1 MWKKIISS
9 SFFRHSFIALLV
21 VVFLLMGTLM
31 WLNSYTLHGEKIET
45 PNFLGLSLEEAN
57 DLAKEN
63 DLRLSIDSVFSSK
76 PLNTVILQNPV
87 PFSDSTESWV
97 KAQRI
102 IYITLVRST
111 KQKIKLPAI
120 IDNSKALASIKL
132 TIAGLTPNWEYET
145 SPYKDVV
152 LDVKYKG
159 KSVESG
165 FLLEKESTVTVVV
178 GKGQGE
184 AAQIQVPNLIGKT
197 ISEANLE
204 LSDKNFQLVT
214 VFNCNECQTAADSAS
229 AVIDQQTPEYIKGL
243 TIAEG
248 SEIIIFLSK

>member
-1 MWKKIISS
+1 MWKKIKSS
-9 SFFRHSFIALLV
+9 PFIRHAALSLLAV
-21 VVFLLMGTLM
+21 VLLILGTLM
-31 WLNSYTLHGEKIET
+31 WLKSYTLHGEKIET
-45 PNFLGLSLEEAN
+45 PNFMGMSLEEATN
-57 DLAKEN
+57 LAKEN
-63 DLRLSIDSVFSSK
+63 NLRLAIDSVYSSK

-87 PFSDSTESWV
+87 PYSDSTESWV
-97 KAQRI
+97 KNQRI
-102 IYITLVRST
+102 IYLTLVRST

-120 IDNSKALASIKL
+120 IDNSKSLAATKL
-132 TIAGLTPNWEYET
+132 TIVGLNPNWEYQS

-159 KSVESG
+159 SSVEKG

-197 ISEANLE
+197 ISEANIE
-204 LSDKNFQLVT
+204 LSNKNFQLVP
-214 VFNCNECQTAADSAS
+214 VFNCSDCKTAADSAN
-229 AVIDQQTPEYIKGL
+229 AVIEQQSPEFVDGL
-243 TIAEG
+243 TVAEG

>member
-1 MWKKIISS
+1 MWKKIKSS
-9 SFFRHSFIALLV
+9 PFFRHAILAFVAVAILI
-21 VVFLLMGTLM
+21 FGTLT

-45 PNFLGLSLEEAN
+45 PNFMGLSLEEASQ
-57 DLAKEN
+57 LAEEHN
-63 DLRLSIDSVFSSK
+63 LRLSVDSVYSSL
-76 PLNTVILQNPV
+76 PLKSVILQNPV
-87 PFSDSTESWV
+87 PHSDTTESWV
-97 KAQRI
+97 KSQRI
-102 IYITLVRST
+102 IYLTLVRST

-120 IDNSKALASIKL
+120 IDNSKSLASTKL
-132 TIAGLTPNWEYET
+132 TIAGLSPKWEYEA

-152 LDVKYKG
+152 LDVKYRG
-159 KSVESG
+159 NSVKTG
-165 FLLEKESTVTVVV
+165 FMLEKGSTVTVVV

-184 AAQIQVPNLIGKT
+184 AAQLQVPNLIGKT

-214 VFNCNECQTAADSAS
+214 VFNCNECETAADSAS
-229 AVIDQQTPEYIKGL
+229 AVIDQQTPEYIEGL